1 MYCPLKSKGCG
12 WTNAV
17 SEVLRHLE
25 ECELFPVACP
35 LGCRDERGE
44 VSRVE
49 RRGVETHRT
58 CCPMRSVKCE
68 YCGVSVTSCEV
79 IKHLE
84 VCKEFP
90 IPCPNKCGQDFV
102 VKRKDESNHLRE
114 KCPLQPTECPY
125 SQYGCGVRVERR
137 NLDRHEK
144 EEIHSHLKLTM
155 LHNVKTETDLKLT
168 IRNEQSKVA
177 KLEKEIDVLKTNL
190 ISKGSLEWRICG
202 VKNEITQ
209 QKLTFSD
216 PFYVGLYKF
225 QTLIRWKYYG
235 FFLFL
240 YIMKGEWDDT
250 LRWPLRYKCSSVLV
264 NQFDCR
270 DNYVKNLEI
279 TEEFFR

>member
-1 MYCPLKSKGCG
+1 M
-12 WTNAV
+12 

-79 IKHLE
+79 NKHLE

-90 IPCPNKCGQDFV
+90 IPCPNKCGQDFR

-144 EEIHSHLKLTM
+144 EEIHSHLKLSM
-155 LHNVKTETDLKLT
+155 LHNVKTETDLSNSQLRT
-168 IRNEQSKVA
+168 QQSKVV
-177 KLEKEIDVLKTNL
+177 KLQGRERRNSNATETY
-190 ISKGSLEWRICG
+190 
-202 VKNEITQ
+202 NE
-209 QKLTFSD
+209 
-216 PFYVGLYKF
+216 
-225 QTLIRWKYYG
+225 
-235 FFLFL
+235 
-240 YIMKGEWDDT
+240 
-250 LRWPLRYKCSSVLV
+250 
-264 NQFDCR
+264 
-270 DNYVKNLEI
+270 
-279 TEEFFR
+279 